1 MIQEKQLLVERIRL
15 YIFIGVPDKHAGGN
29 KRCCVTLRQLNQT
42 YIPIMKRILLTTA
55 LLCTL
60 SVFGKDREPATVII
74 TAGQSN
80 TDGRVLNSA
89 LPSYIQQNKY
99 KYCQWCYGS
108 AGKVQTEGFEVFWP
122 RMVHPARPGRWAY
135 DAVTYYWLEQALQKE
150 FYVVKWSLGGTAI
163 DPGCSS
169 TSGKYWSADPAWL
182 AANHST
188 VTAGKSLL
196 LSFTEEIADCIDN
209 RLSKLPQGYE
219 IKAFLWHQGESD
231 RHKGKNYYANLKAV
245 VEYVRNFLVKKTG
258 EKKYKKLPFI
268 CGTVARSNKQYNA
281 DVEAALYKLAA
292 EDKNFHVIDMSK
304 AELQKDQLHF
314 TAEAAEDLGVRMYN
328 WLVDLGVAGKKA
340 KKIERSLMN

>member
-1 MIQEKQLLVERIRL
+1 
-15 YIFIGVPDKHAGGN
+15 
-29 KRCCVTLRQLNQT
+29 
-42 YIPIMKRILLTTA
+42 MKRILLTTA

-60 SVFGKDREPATVII
+60 SVFGKDKEPATVII

-108 AGKVQTEGFEVFWP
+108 AGKVQTEGFEAFWP

-188 VTAGKSLL
+188 ITGGKSLL

-328 WLVDLGVAGKKA
+328 RLVDLGVTGKKA
-340 KKIERSLMN
+340 KKIERSPMN